1 MNFSVTGLD
10 ELQRA
15 LADAQRAFR
24 SLEGTIASL
33 EFEPDN
39 QESVNAAV
47 KMMEEAIDVK
57 TRSYR
62 GNALVESVAKGLKE
76 QYRTAILER
85 AAKTRSESNSGR
97 M

>member
-1 MNFSVTGLD
+1 
-10 ELQRA
+10 

-24 SLEGTIASL
+24 SLEGAIASL

-76 QYRTAILER
+76 QYRTAILVR
-85 AAKTRSESNSGR
+85 AAKARSESNSGR
-97 M
+97 V